1 MTFKPKLKVQYGLI
15 LDTSRER
22 KGPSS
27 KKSKTVKLVPK
38 EHACQPARLP
48 ILEVIF
54 YVLGWT
60 AAALYSLYAVLE
72 LSMGTH

>member
-1 MTFKPKLKVQYGLI
+1 MITDLCKV
-15 LDTSRER
+15 R
-22 KGPSS
+22 KMRNS
-27 KKSKTVKLVPK
+27 KRGKAVKLVPK

-54 YVLGWT
+54 YVVGWT

-72 LSMGTH
+72 LSMGTFAQYFFNDLHLE